1 MNQLSRFDAAV
12 IGLMVGMVYV
22 AFVAQ
27 FVWRPL

>member
-1 MNQLSRFDAAV
+1 MNRLTRFDAAM
-12 IGLMVGMVYV
+12 IGIMLGSAYV